1 MIRDDIYL
9 LPGAHDDHLIKGKG
23 EDDPSD
29 QAGEAEH
36 GTNKISELM
45 GIIIYFCYSNL
56 RVSDVY
62 THIKSSPQDQINLV
76 PPAPIPVQAGPGDHP
91 LGRRTLVPRAEV
103 EDVLPLL
110 EDQDG
115 EEVVSLVD
123 VVGYGCTG
131 GIQEE
136 VVTHVNKVLA
146 REHSVSSQDGEVP
159 KLKYKFAL

>member
-1 MIRDDIYL
+1 
-9 LPGAHDDHLIKGKG
+9 
-23 EDDPSD
+23 
-29 QAGEAEH
+29 
-36 GTNKISELM
+36 M
-45 GIIIYFCYSNL
+45 GIIMYFCYSNL

-62 THIKSSPQDQINLV
+62 THIKSSSQDQINLV

-91 LGRRTLVPRAEV
+91 LGRRTLVPGAEV

-131 GIQEE
+131 CIQEE
-136 VVTHVNKVLA
+136 VVTHCHKVLA
-146 REHSVSSQDGEVP
+146 REHSVSGQDGEVT
-159 KLKYKFAL
+159 KLKYKYAFNKLCWKYTMEVRFQ